1 MLRNLCSTAIRL
13 GRAGKPRYLSNEG
26 DDGKP
31 APKAKDVLDED
42 LLKAIDGVAENI
54 HPESTTGMKS
64 LKNTLINRLVA
75 NEKASFDTAAASAS
89 SEMLDDQALIGLLA
103 DVAGDAK
110 IEKKLPP
117 KSAQLRQEK
126 RGLVLLRK
134 EIFYQAV
141 QSGFTTEEARLKS
154 EAIVD
159 EAQLKLQQQRKA
171 LLGDVQEKSE
181 REEAEQA
188 ERSEREQK
196 LFTMALEFLEKI
208 YKDDLMDSDTR
219 KPVNVDPNAV
229 KLFDQRPLG
238 IWKKAEK
245 YEELSLGFW
254 NQWDQRAAAFMY
266 LKTDFGY
273 G

>member
-1 MLRNLCSTAIRL
+1 MR
-13 GRAGKPRYLSNEG
+13 
-26 DDGKP
+26 KP

-54 HPESTTGMKS
+54 HPESTTGKKS

-134 EIFYQAV
+134 EIFYQAI
-141 QSGFTTEEARLKS
+141 QSAEAPS
-154 EAIVD
+154 A
-159 EAQLKLQQQRKA
+159 RKA
-171 LLGDVQEKSE
+171 LLGDVQDKSE

-254 NQWDQRAAAFMY
+254 NQWDQRAAA
-266 LKTDFGY
+266 
-273 G
+273 